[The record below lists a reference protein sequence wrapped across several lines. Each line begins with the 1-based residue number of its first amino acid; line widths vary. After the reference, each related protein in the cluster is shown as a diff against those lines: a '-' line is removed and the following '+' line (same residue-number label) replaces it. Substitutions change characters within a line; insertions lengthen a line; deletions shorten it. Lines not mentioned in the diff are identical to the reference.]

1 MKHHFAAACRIL
13 DKVFTEKTYVDRAFD
28 ELDASDMTEKIVY
41 GVLEENVKC
50 EYILSQLLQKQPQK
64 TVYILLKEGI
74 YALLNLD
81 NVPAYAIVSEC
92 VEAAKMLGK
101 GGVAGFVNAV
111 LKKVAAKQYSLPSP
125 DEKNYIS
132 VNFSKPQWFVDRMV
146 AQYGKESTLKVLEE
160 PVSDFV
166 HVRINTKI
174 TNKNKVCAALSAR
187 GEKYT
192 ESEVGGLI
200 VRVSDTV
207 KHLFAGGAL
216 TYQSPSS
223 VQAVRALAPH
233 NGSAILDLCSAPGG
247 KAVYAA
253 ELCPDSVITAC
264 ELHSHRVN
272 LIEKY
277 AKRMHVENVRPV
289 RADATVF
296 KKEWENKFDFV
307 LADVPCSCF
316 GTFRKHPDVFL
327 QRGDEKIPE
336 LAATQ
341 RKILENAAKYL
352 KKGGVL
358 VYSTCTLFKE
368 ENDDN
373 ADYARDVLGLTP
385 DSSVVFLGEDGRY
398 RILPHGEW
406 EGFFIARFAK

>member
-64 TVYILLKEGI
+64 TVYILLKEGV

-174 TNKNKVCAALSAR
+174 TNKTKVCSVLSA
-187 GEKYT
+187 
-192 ESEVGGLI
+192 
-200 VRVSDTV
+200 
-207 KHLFAGGAL
+207 
-216 TYQSPSS
+216 P
-223 VQAVRALAPH
+223 
-233 NGSAILDLCSAPGG
+233 
-247 KAVYAA
+247 
-253 ELCPDSVITAC
+253 
-264 ELHSHRVN
+264 
-272 LIEKY
+272 
-277 AKRMHVENVRPV
+277 
-289 RADATVF
+289 
-296 KKEWENKFDFV
+296 
-307 LADVPCSCF
+307 
-316 GTFRKHPDVFL
+316 
-327 QRGDEKIPE
+327 
-336 LAATQ
+336 
-341 RKILENAAKYL
+341 
-352 KKGGVL
+352 
-358 VYSTCTLFKE
+358 
-368 ENDDN
+368 
-373 ADYARDVLGLTP
+373 
-385 DSSVVFLGEDGRY
+385 
-398 RILPHGEW
+398 
-406 EGFFIARFAK
+406 